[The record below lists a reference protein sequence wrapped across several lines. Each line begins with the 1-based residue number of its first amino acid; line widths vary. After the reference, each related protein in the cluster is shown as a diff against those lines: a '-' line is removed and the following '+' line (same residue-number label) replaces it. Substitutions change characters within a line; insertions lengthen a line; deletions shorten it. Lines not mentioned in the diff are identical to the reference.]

1 METIKWCYCVQGKGN
16 GTLNNE
22 LVKAV
27 GKSLMQGVGLN
38 LVLTLSLCKLFP
50 GDKKQGRGTI
60 LRANIIPFPPT
71 THISHSLLI
80 LLIYKSPW
88 WRCGGISSCFLPFLL
103 SIISLC
109 IRRPG
114 SLTCCLATSSIP
126 PQQPFPL
133 HHHTSLLH
141 SLPSASLPG
150 RLQIGYFLH
159 ALSRALI
166 RGRVLIVGLSLRLTD
181 SSACAAEMPDLV
193 NVCLWCL
200 ISPAY
205 INCLDSMC
213 RQSLS
218 ILLHCLP
225 PPLCLYISIRS
236 IFWAVYAVVFHA
248 DPPFLSVST
257 LNRCRDQKVAV
268 GSCDCNLGIELA
280 LFRMQLGCNF
290 LYFSLPKLGIFQEDV
305 LTQNNFTQKWSV
317 WELLFL

>member
-22 LVKAV
+22 LVKDV

-38 LVLTLSLCKLFP
+38 LVLTLWAQAVPRWQKTGKRYYFGSQYQAFFHTHKNVFPPDSLNLQEP
-50 GDKKQGRGTI
+50 LTEVWR
-60 LRANIIPFPPT
+60 NIILFSYLSPGYYFELMRSSFPSTFTGRLP
-71 THISHSLLI
+71 SLVV
-80 LLIYKSPW
+80 
-88 WRCGGISSCFLPFLL
+88 
-103 SIISLC
+103 SLY
-109 IRRPG
+109 PQ
-114 SLTCCLATSSIP
+114 P

-200 ISPAY
+200 ISSAY

-225 PPLCLYISIRS
+225 PP
-236 IFWAVYAVVFHA
+236 
-248 DPPFLSVST
+248 SVSI
-257 LNRCRDQKVAV
+257 
-268 GSCDCNLGIELA
+268 SP
-280 LFRMQLGCNF
+280 
-290 LYFSLPKLGIFQEDV
+290 FSLY
-305 LTQNNFTQKWSV
+305 SV
-317 WELLFL
+317 PWTL